1 MVFKPA
7 HFFVFFFLFEI
18 MATSNKDILKI
29 FGKNLRRIRMEK
41 GLSQRG
47 LSSLCNIDNADIS
60 RMENGQVNVSL
71 STISQLADALEI
83 PFLKLLKPE

>member
-1 MVFKPA
+1 
-7 HFFVFFFLFEI
+7 
-18 MATSNKDILKI
+18 MATSNKNILKI
-29 FGKNLRRIRMEK
+29 FGENLRRIRMEK
-41 GLSQRG
+41 GLSQRD

-71 STISQLADALEI
+71 NTISQLADALEV